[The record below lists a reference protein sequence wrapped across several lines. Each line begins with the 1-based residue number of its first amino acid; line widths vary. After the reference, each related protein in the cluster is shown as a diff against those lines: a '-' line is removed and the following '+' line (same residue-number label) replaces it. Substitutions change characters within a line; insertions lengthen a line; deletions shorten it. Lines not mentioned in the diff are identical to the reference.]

1 MKKQFLQLGVRI
13 DQKLNRSEKTVA
25 LPLELERIG
34 GFQTEIELF
43 TFFLMIE
50 LNVELSM

>member
-34 GFQTEIELF
+34 GLQTEIELF
-43 TFFLMIE
+43 TLMIE
-50 LNVELSM
+50 LNIALSM

>member
-43 TFFLMIE
+43 TLMIE
-50 LNVELSM
+50 LNVASSM

>member
-34 GFQTEIELF
+34 GLQTEIELF
-43 TFFLMIE
+43 TLIIE
-50 LNVELSM
+50 LNVALSM

>member
-34 GFQTEIELF
+34 GLQTEIELF
-43 TFFLMIE
+43 ILMIE
-50 LNVELSM
+50 LNIALSM

>member
-34 GFQTEIELF
+34 GLQTEIELF
-43 TFFLMIE
+43 TLMIE
-50 LNVELSM
+50 LNVALSM